1 MTTPTTIKTTAR
13 NAPPWVSPLL
23 WLLATASVLSHLT
36 SMLLHLPQATAGA
49 MLAGSLMLF
58 GLFHGASTYGW
69 RGIVFF
75 IVVCLGVSNA
85 FENLSILTGFPF
97 GWYHYGDKMG
107 PKLFL
112 VPLLIG
118 PLYFGVGYLSW
129 TLARAILGDAN
140 GRLAG
145 PLVFATPILASFIM
159 VCWDLTIDPKMS
171 TITGNWIWRDA
182 GSYFGVPV
190 VNFLGWYLTVY
201 VFLQAFALY
210 ARRLYATSD
219 QIPCYWAKP
228 LLAYSSIVIAPILS
242 LALSS
247 ASGAVLDPTGHA
259 WQLRDIQAVTALV
272 GIFTVLPFWLL
283 ALFSVPRFLAP
294 GMPITERHRRLGTID
309 E

>member
-1 MTTPTTIKTTAR
+1 MITPTTLQKTAR

-23 WLLATASVLSHLT
+23 WLLAAASVLSHLT
-36 SMLLHLPQATAGA
+36 SMLLHLPQAMAGA

-58 GLFHGASTYGW
+58 GLFHGASTYRW
-69 RGIVFF
+69 LGIVFF
-75 IVVCLGVSNA
+75 IVVCLSVSNA

-107 PKLFL
+107 RRLFL

-129 TLARAILGDAN
+129 TLARAILGDVN

-145 PLVFATPILASFIM
+145 RLVYATPIVASFIM

-171 TITGNWIWRDA
+171 TITSNWIWRDG
-182 GSYFGVPV
+182 GSYFGVPLA
-190 VNFLGWYLTVY
+190 NFLGWYLTVY

-210 ARRLYATSD
+210 ARHLSAAPD
-219 QIPCYWAKP
+219 HIPGYWAKP

-242 LALSS
+242 LTLSS
-247 ASGAVLDPTGHA
+247 ESGSVLDATGHV

-272 GIFTVLPFWLL
+272 GIFTLLPFWLL
-283 ALFSVPRFLAP
+283 ALFRVPRP
-294 GMPITERHRRLGTID
+294 EIR
-309 E
+309 

>member
-1 MTTPTTIKTTAR
+1 MTSLKTIQKKAR
-13 NAPPWVSPLL
+13 NAPSWVSPFL
-23 WLLATASVLSHLT
+23 WLLAAASVLSHLT
-36 SMLLHLPQATAGA
+36 SMLLHLPQAMAGA
-49 MLAGSLMLF
+49 MLAGSLMLL

-107 PKLFL
+107 PRLFL

-145 PLVFATPILASFIM
+145 RLVYATPIVAGFIM

-171 TITGNWIWRDA
+171 TITSNWIWRDG

-190 VNFLGWYLTVY
+190 ANFLGWYLTVY
-201 VFLQAFALY
+201 VFLQVFALY
-210 ARRLYATSD
+210 ARRLSATPD
-219 QIPCYWAKP
+219 RIPGYWAKP

-242 LALSS
+242 LTLSS
-247 ASGAVLDPTGHA
+247 ASGAVSDATGHA
-259 WQLRDIQAVTALV
+259 WQIRDIQAVTALV

-283 ALFSVPRFLAP
+283 ALFRVPRP
-294 GMPITERHRRLGTID
+294 ENH
-309 E
+309 

>member
-1 MTTPTTIKTTAR
+1 MTTPTTLQKTAQ

-23 WLLATASVLSHLT
+23 WLLAAASVLSHLT
-36 SMLLHLPQATAGA
+36 SMLLHLPQAMAGA

-58 GLFHGASTYGW
+58 GLFHGASTYRW
-69 RGIVFF
+69 LGIVVF

-107 PKLFL
+107 PRLFL

-145 PLVFATPILASFIM
+145 RLVYATPIVASFIM

-171 TITGNWIWRDA
+171 TITSNWIWRDG
-182 GSYFGVPV
+182 GSYFGVPLA
-190 VNFLGWYLTVY
+190 NFLGWYLTVY

-210 ARRLYATSD
+210 ARHLSAAPD
-219 QIPCYWAKP
+219 HIPGYWAKP

-242 LALSS
+242 LTLSS
-247 ASGAVLDPTGHA
+247 ASGAVLDATGHV
-259 WQLRDIQAVTALV
+259 WQLRDIRAVTALV
-272 GIFTVLPFWLL
+272 GIFTLLPFWLL
-283 ALFSVPRFLAP
+283 ALFRVPRP
-294 GMPITERHRRLGTID
+294 EIR
-309 E
+309 

>member
-1 MTTPTTIKTTAR
+1 
-13 NAPPWVSPLL
+13 L
-23 WLLATASVLSHLT
+23 WLLAAASVLSHLT
-36 SMLLHLPQATAGA
+36 SMLLHLPQAMAGA
-49 MLAGSLMLF
+49 MMAGSLMLF

-107 PKLFL
+107 PRLFL

-145 PLVFATPILASFIM
+145 RLVYATPIVAGFIM

-171 TITGNWIWRDA
+171 TITSNWIWRDG
-182 GSYFGVPV
+182 GSYFGVPPA
-190 VNFLGWYLTVY
+190 NFLGWYLTVY
-201 VFLQAFALY
+201 VFLQAFAVY
-210 ARRLYATSD
+210 ARHLSVARDYILG
-219 QIPCYWAKP
+219 YWGKP

-242 LALSS
+242 LTLSS
-247 ASGAVLDPTGHA
+247 ASGSVLDSTGHV

-272 GIFTVLPFWLL
+272 GVFTVLPFWLL
-283 ALFSVPRFLAP
+283 ALFRVSRP
-294 GMPITERHRRLGTID
+294 
-309 E
+309 

>member
-1 MTTPTTIKTTAR
+1 MRTPTTLQKTAQ

-23 WLLATASVLSHLT
+23 WLLAAASVLSHLT
-36 SMLLHLPQATAGA
+36 SMLLHLPQAMAGA

-58 GLFHGASTYGW
+58 GLFHGASTYRW
-69 RGIVFF
+69 LGIVVF

-107 PKLFL
+107 PRLFL

-145 PLVFATPILASFIM
+145 RLVYATPIVASFIM

-171 TITGNWIWRDA
+171 TITSNWIWRDG
-182 GSYFGVPV
+182 GSYFGVPLA
-190 VNFLGWYLTVY
+190 NFLGWYLTVY

-210 ARRLYATSD
+210 ARHLSAAPD
-219 QIPCYWAKP
+219 HIPGYWAKP

-242 LALSS
+242 LTLSS
-247 ASGAVLDPTGHA
+247 ASGAVLDATGHV
-259 WQLRDIQAVTALV
+259 WQLRDIRAVTALV
-272 GIFTVLPFWLL
+272 GIFTLLPFWLL
-283 ALFSVPRFLAP
+283 ALFRVPRP
-294 GMPITERHRRLGTID
+294 EIR
-309 E
+309 

>member
-1 MTTPTTIKTTAR
+1 
-13 NAPPWVSPLL
+13 
-23 WLLATASVLSHLT
+23 
-36 SMLLHLPQATAGA
+36 MLLHLPQAMAGA

-58 GLFHGASTYGW
+58 GLFHGTSTYGW

-97 GWYHYGDKMG
+97 GWYQYGDKMG
-107 PKLFL
+107 PRLFL

-145 PLVFATPILASFIM
+145 RLVYATPIVASFIM

-171 TITGNWIWRDA
+171 TITSNWIWRDG

-190 VNFLGWYLTVY
+190 ANFLGWYLTVY
-201 VFLQAFALY
+201 VFLQVFALY
-210 ARRLYATSD
+210 ARRLSATPD
-219 QIPCYWAKP
+219 RIPGYWAKP

-242 LALSS
+242 LTLSS
-247 ASGAVLDPTGHA
+247 ASGAVSDATGHA
-259 WQLRDIQAVTALV
+259 WPIRDIQAVTALV

-283 ALFSVPRFLAP
+283 ALFRVPRP
-294 GMPITERHRRLGTID
+294 ENH
-309 E
+309 

>member
-1 MTTPTTIKTTAR
+1 
-13 NAPPWVSPLL
+13 L
-23 WLLATASVLSHLT
+23 WLLAAASVLSHLT

-49 MLAGSLMLF
+49 MLAVSLMLF
-58 GLFHGASTYGW
+58 GLFHGASTYRW
-69 RGIVFF
+69 LGIVFF

-107 PKLFL
+107 PRLFL
-112 VPLLIG
+112 VPLMIG

-145 PLVFATPILASFIM
+145 RLVYATPIIASFIM

-171 TITGNWIWRDA
+171 TITSNWIWRDG
-182 GSYFGVPV
+182 GSYFGVPLA
-190 VNFLGWYLTVY
+190 NFLGWYLTVY

-210 ARRLYATSD
+210 ARHLSAAPD
-219 QIPCYWAKP
+219 HIPGYWAKP

-242 LALSS
+242 LTLSS
-247 ASGAVLDPTGHA
+247 ASGSVLDATGHV
-259 WQLRDIQAVTALV
+259 WHLRDIQAVTALV
-272 GIFTVLPFWLL
+272 GLFTVLPFWLL
-283 ALFSVPRFLAP
+283 ALFRVPRP
-294 GMPITERHRRLGTID
+294 EIR
-309 E
+309 

>member
-1 MTTPTTIKTTAR
+1 MTTLKIIPKTAR
-13 NAPPWVSPLL
+13 NAPPWVSPFL
-23 WLLATASVLSHLT
+23 WLLAAASVLSHLT
-36 SMLLHLPQATAGA
+36 SMLLHLPQAIAGA
-49 MLAGSLMLF
+49 MLAGSLMLL

-107 PKLFL
+107 PRLFL

-145 PLVFATPILASFIM
+145 RLVYATPIVASFIM

-171 TITGNWIWRDA
+171 TITSNWIWRDG

-190 VNFLGWYLTVY
+190 ANFVGWYLTVY

-210 ARRLYATSD
+210 ARRLSATPD
-219 QIPCYWAKP
+219 RILGYWAKP
-228 LLAYSSIVIAPILS
+228 LLAYSSIVVAPILS
-242 LALSS
+242 LTLSS
-247 ASGAVLDPTGHA
+247 ASGAVSDATGHA
-259 WQLRDIQAVTALV
+259 WQIRDIQAVTALV

-283 ALFSVPRFLAP
+283 ALFRVPRP
-294 GMPITERHRRLGTID
+294 ENH
-309 E
+309 